1 MRHDM
6 RNHIGRQFN
15 DNNIYLGKVNWSLRG
30 ENPCFALASRSSVG
44 VSFDM
49 VGFGVWSGGMWCGP
63 CGGGGSEG
71 LGRR

>member
-15 DNNIYLGKVNWSLRG
+15 NNNIYLGKVNWSLRG

-44 VSFDM
+44 VSFGM
-49 VGFGVWSGGMWCGP
+49 VGFRVWGGVCGVVW
-63 CGGGGSEG
+63 GGGSEG
-71 LGRR
+71 LERG